1 MSHQGR
7 TSTMEQ
13 EISARLM
20 LHVPLSLSDSGWPG
34 WELDSRR
41 LSRCVQYVLSLRKYL
56 FRKHSLRKQ
65 EIAGGI
71 VSSYPL
77 RKYSFR
83 KHSLRKCEHPKP
95 STALGGAARVRPTA
109 AGAAGGVALCGA
121 ACARLY

>member
-56 FRKHSLRKQ
+56 FRKHNFLEKARDSRWHCQQL
-65 EIAGGI
+65 
-71 VSSYPL
+71 
-77 RKYSFR
+77 SFE
-83 KHSLRKCEHPKP
+83 KVFLQKAFLEK
-95 STALGGAARVRPTA
+95 VRAP
-109 AGAAGGVALCGA
+109 
-121 ACARLY
+121 

>member
-7 TSTMEQ
+7 ISTMEQ

-41 LSRCVQYVLSLRKYL
+41 LSRCVQYVLSLRNI
-56 FRKHSLRKQ
+56 FSESIISLRKQ

-83 KHSLRKCEHPKP
+83 KHSL
-95 STALGGAARVRPTA
+95 
-109 AGAAGGVALCGA
+109 
-121 ACARLY
+121 